1 MRDFIYFAA
10 VLGTSVSLTLLHVG
24 EVYRRPGLWLDR
36 WLFKKRWLES
46 IPEDKRGGPIKL
58 LVHCPSCT
66 SFWVSIALSC
76 LWYCPLGGGWMEKGA
91 VGLASVA
98 IVFSWHVIAV
108 KVGLYEM

>member
-10 VLGTSVSLTLLHVG
+10 VFGLSASLTLLHVG

-36 WLFKKRWLES
+36 LLFKKRWLQS
-46 IPEDKRGGPIKL
+46 IPEDKQGGPIKH

-66 SFWVSIALSC
+66 SLWVSIAFSN
-76 LWYCPLGGGWMEKGA
+76 LWYCPLAGGWMEKGA

-98 IVFSWHVIAV
+98 IVFATHVILT
-108 KVGLYEM
+108 KLGLYEM